1 VNSATHLADRQETA
15 PMNDPD
21 RALCAATA
29 HLLRAAGTVA
39 TCGLALGLIA
49 VAVLALTG
57 RSLSLLSCM
66 GFGAVAVIGVL
77 ERYLAQRVRLEAG
90 LFEGLAGGGIASLGM
105 LDGALERLGL
115 RFASNAP
122 RQLDDRVVLAR
133 QLMQRHATAVA
144 CQAAMF
150 LLALLTQ
157 DLR

>member
-1 VNSATHLADRQETA
+1 
-15 PMNDPD
+15 M
-21 RALCAATA
+21 
-29 HLLRAAGTVA
+29 
-39 TCGLALGLIA
+39 
-49 VAVLALTG
+49 LALTG

-77 ERYLAQRVRLEAG
+77 ERYLAQRLRLEAG
-90 LFEGLAGGGIASLGM
+90 LFDGLAAGGIASLAV
-105 LDGALERLGL
+105 LDTALARLGL

-122 RQLDDRVVLAR
+122 GQLDERVAVAR
-133 QLMQRHATAVA
+133 QLMQRHVTTVA